1 MRHQLAGWFPF
12 CWDLKSCRVLEN
24 NLNKPYN
31 VQSKAYHLWP
41 GLVIMYALVL
51 QIQIHLIWTRIRILN
66 FAQFGSGPNSRFVRF
81 NFEFKIVQR
90 KKVFSTFF
98 KLTDAFILEYVFL
111 ISCFFKYKTGILYFF
126 SLVQCL
132 NCEFC
137 LQSYTFCLYNLFKFY
152 LFGSGFGSAYR
163 NTDPQQHY

>member
-1 MRHQLAGWFPF
+1 MNMRHQLAGWFPF

-51 QIQIHLIWTRIRILN
+51 WIQIHLIWTRIRILN

-81 NFEFKIVQR
+81 NFEFKIVLEE
-90 KKVFSTFF
+90 KVFSTF
-98 KLTDAFILEYVFL
+98 LNYTTIIALE
-111 ISCFFKYKTGILYFF
+111 TFF
-126 SLVQCL
+126 SLVECL

-137 LQSYTFCLYNLFKFY
+137 LQYYTFCLYNLF
-152 LFGSGFGSAYR
+152 
-163 NTDPQQHY
+163 

>member
-1 MRHQLAGWFPF
+1 MNMRHQLAGWFPF

-51 QIQIHLIWTRIRILN
+51 WIQIHLIWTRIRILN

-81 NFEFKIVQR
+81 NFEFKIVLEG
-90 KKVFSTFF
+90 KVFSTFC
-98 KLTDAFILEYVFL
+98 KLYDNNG
-111 ISCFFKYKTGILYFF
+111 TGNIFFF
-126 SLVQCL
+126 SLVPEL
-132 NCEFC
+132 WI
-137 LQSYTFCLYNLFKFY
+137 LSSILHL
-152 LFGSGFGSAYR
+152 L
-163 NTDPQQHY
+163 PL